1 MGSIE
6 VCDLKREK
14 WVPYVPDFD
23 KQYKHFKNLSEGYVQ
38 LDHMGRYIV
47 GSGRRNR
54 KLKEME
60 VQQRQK
66 EIEIQQQ
73 QRRVVK
79 QVTPVA
85 QAIEIAKSEIERERK
100 VNDNDSMYTSVVGG
114 QQQGK
119 KYQNKPPVDWNSF
132 RY

>member
-6 VCDLKREK
+6 VYDLRREK
-14 WVPYVPDFD
+14 WVPYVPDYD
-23 KQYKHFKNLSEGYVQ
+23 IWYQHFKDLSEGYVHP
-38 LDHMGRYIV
+38 DHMGRYIV

-60 VQQRQK
+60 AQQRQK
-66 EIEIQQQ
+66 E
-73 QRRVVK
+73 
-79 QVTPVA
+79 TPVA
-85 QAIEIAKSEIERERK
+85 QAIEIAKSEIERKRK
-100 VNDNDSMYTSVVGG
+100 ENDNDSMQTSEVGV
-114 QQQGK
+114 QQQRK

>member
-6 VCDLKREK
+6 VYNLKQEK
-14 WVPYVPDFD
+14 CVPYIPNYN
-23 KQYKHFKNLSEGYVQ
+23 KWYQHFKDLGEGYVQ
-38 LDHMGRYIV
+38 PDHMGRYIV

-60 VQQRQK
+60 AQQRQK

-73 QRRVVK
+73 QWPVVK

-85 QAIEIAKSEIERERK
+85 
-100 VNDNDSMYTSVVGG
+100 
-114 QQQGK
+114 
-119 KYQNKPPVDWNSF
+119 
-132 RY
+132 